1 MDWLSIKG
9 GMMKMKSIRKAI
21 IASLPFI
28 LLFSLVLPV
37 SHGENGTA
45 TMSILPSHQAVY
57 FNDTFTVDIVVD
69 AKDVN
74 AVQCWIGF
82 NASLLTAIDVENG
95 EMFATLANNGTIDNT
110 AGIIS
115 NIMGFSITPIDASGG
130 KVFATIT
137 FQAKEK
143 VGISSIELLSDY
155 AIINDTYVPTYNATV
170 EVRNYPVYV
179 SIEPAYNLIGNETAL
194 FDVTVDP
201 NGNEISI
208 MTFDITFDPNYFQ
221 VTGVTDG
228 GLFSTLTPNIDNVA
242 GVVSIFAIQTPIPPG
257 VTNAGTLATI
267 EFTPL
272 QTAVTDI
279 NITNMDII
287 DVDGEHL
294 YSILQNATLEA
305 DLTPPDVTLEF
316 GTPYYNGSN
325 WVSSLTPIYI
335 NATDAHD
342 YTVYY
347 RIWSGSWQGWQ
358 SEAVNTNAI
367 IYLPE
372 EGMYYIEYY
381 AEDEFNNTSP
391 IDNVTVY
398 VDNTPPVTSI
408 ELTGTLGENGWYV
421 STVTVNLTAVD
432 INGSGVGAI
441 YYKID
446 DGNWTEYTGA
456 FDITADG
463 IHTLYYYAVDNLG
476 NTETEKSET
485 IKIDKTLPTLSY
497 NITGTLGENG
507 WYVSTVTVELSAFD
521 DNLAEFKY
529 KVNGAWQDYTGPF
542 NLSDGIYTI
551 SFYARD
557 DAGNNASDEFDVSVD
572 TTKPTATYTLQ
583 GTYEDGKYTS
593 DVTVVLQASDNLAGV
608 KEIRYRLDG
617 GNWQIFPGNSGSDV
631 VSSEGTHTIVYY
643 AVDNAGNEGVQHQV
657 TFEILKN
664 KPPVADFSF
673 SPQQPT
679 DLDTITFADQ
689 STDEDGEIVAWHW
702 DFGDGTTSN
711 EQNPTHKYADNG
723 TYIVKL
729 TVTDDKGATETAQKI
744 IEVANVAPVAKFTY
758 EPDKPK
764 IREEIKFNAT
774 LSFDDDGNIVNYT
787 WDFGDGNISYEIN
800 PTHAYIKAGTYN
812 VTLTVIDNDGATHQT
827 VLQIKVTEEKVNIW
841 LYLIIIVV
849 LIIIAVAVVAVWKKR
864 TKSS

>member
-1 MDWLSIKG
+1 
-9 GMMKMKSIRKAI
+9 MKSIRKAI

-28 LLFSLVLPV
+28 LLFSLVLP
-37 SHGENGTA
+37 
-45 TMSILPSHQAVY
+45 AVY

-69 AKDVN
+69 AENITV
-74 AVQCWIGF
+74 VQCWLTF
-82 NASLLTAIDVENG
+82 DASLLTAIKVENG
-95 EMFATLANNGTIDNT
+95 DIFDTLASNGTIDNINGT
-110 AGIIS
+110 IS
-115 NIMGFSITPIDASGG
+115 DIWGMVPLGENITPVSGG
-130 KVFATIT
+130 VFARIT
-137 FQAKEK
+137 FKAKEK
-143 VGISSIELLSDY
+143 VGTAFINLSSGDCL
-155 AIINDTYVPTYNATV
+155 VPPYDLTLNNATV

-201 NGNEISI
+201 NGN
-208 MTFDITFDPNYFQ
+208 FDPNYFQ

-476 NTETEKSET
+476 TTETEKSET

-507 WYVSTVTVELSAFD
+507 WYVSTVTIELSAFD

-572 TTKPTATYTLQ
+572 TTKPTATHTLQ

-787 WDFGDGNISYEIN
+787 WNFGDGNISYEIN